1 MAKPKPKE
9 IEEFEPEIKEYL
21 NLKSAKTAKT
31 YRGAFVKFLRY
42 YRSKHGA
49 NVTFNHFL
57 IRIFEEFKKS
67 PLEQDHI
74 AEKEISGFIDYLK
87 DKGLSNNSIR
97 VYFAAIQNYLKY
109 KHIIVS
115 MSFVNVPPP
124 VEKSENGKHEWK
136 IEHIK
141 QFVDAASNYRDK
153 ALILCMF
160 QSGLAVNEICNLNY
174 GDVKDELE
182 AGILPLCL
190 KLVRQKTNVKFKT
203 FFGRDAVKY
212 LKLYLATRK
221 NLIPKSPLFTKQR
234 ARGGEMRI
242 TPTIIQQSF
251 SEIAKKLDFI
261 ELEKDAYNPA
271 RPHSLRAA
279 FNSRLFTVD
288 ETLRKFWMGHNIGAV
303 ARAYLTMPTEEMRK
317 HYMNNEQYLK
327 IEMTSQEEKEEK
339 AAVAGS
345 VTAEMKEKMKIIE
358 HELGDMVVL
367 EQKVASLEKLYD
379 KFFQMK
385 PEVVWNLM
393 QAIEREH
400 EDRERKEQLKQ
411 ANEAWAEED
420 KKKPMK
426 T

>member
-1 MAKPKPKE
+1 MPKPKPKE
-9 IEEFEPEIKEYL
+9 IEDFEPEIIEYL
-21 NLKSAKTAKT
+21 NLKSEKTAKT
-31 YRGAFVKFLRY
+31 YRGSFVKFLRY

-57 IRIFEEFKKS
+57 IRIFEESKKS
-67 PLEQDHI
+67 PLEQDRI

-109 KHIIVS
+109 KHIVIS

-124 VEKSENGKHEWK
+124 VEKRENGKHEWK

-141 QFVDAASNYRDK
+141 QFVDAAKSYRDK
-153 ALILCMF
+153 AIIMCMF

-190 KLVRQKTNVKFKT
+190 KLVRQKTSVQFKT

-212 LKLYLATRK
+212 LKLYLETRK
-221 NLIPKSPLFTKQR
+221 NLKSESPLFTKIR
-234 ARGGEMRI
+234 SRGGEMRI
-242 TPTIIQQSF
+242 TTTIIQQSF

-261 ELEKDAYNPA
+261 DLEEDAYNPA

-279 FNSRLFTVD
+279 FKSRLFTVND
-288 ETLRKFWMGHNIGAV
+288 KLSEFWMGHNIGV
-303 ARAYLTMPTEEMRK
+303 VSRAYLTIPTEEMRK
-317 HYMNNEQYLK
+317 LYMSAEEFLK
-327 IEMTSQEEKEEK
+327 IERSSRDELNETAKSKDAATTILEGKVKE
-339 AAVAGS
+339 
-345 VTAEMKEKMKIIE
+345 
-358 HELGDMVVL
+358 L
-367 EQKVASLEKLYD
+367 EQGIKAQEQRIKMHEKIFKQMTEMSFEEFAKWMQD
-379 KFFQMK
+379 KNRWEWQK
-385 PEVVWNLM
+385 
-393 QAIEREH
+393 QREA
-400 EDRERKEQLKQ
+400 DKRQGKQ
-411 ANEAWAEED
+411 IIN
-420 KKKPMK
+420 K